1 MWVPDEHQ
9 GAIHEEI
16 SMLEK
21 IKEEKKRIEDV
32 LDYIDCDLKNRSFEG
47 TINPCE
53 KCYVLGQKSMLE
65 DFVEFLE
72 ELENKQGD
80 EKHGRKLGSGT

>member
-1 MWVPDEHQ
+1 MQRV
-9 GAIHEEI
+9 
-16 SMLEK
+16 S
-21 IKEEKKRIEDV
+21 EEKKRIEDV
-32 LDYIDCDLKNRSFEG
+32 IEYLECDLKNRSFEG

-72 ELENKQGD
+72 ELEEEQGD
-80 EKHGRKLGSGT
+80 EENERKLGS